1 MNLQKIRTVD
11 REQFFLKSQTL
22 CPKIFSFH
30 TGLGC
35 ALGKGYLSLAV
46 TPQIYNFIE
55 EIINRS
61 VALRIRKKKEKGTKR
76 KPLESSG

>member
-35 ALGKGYLSLAV
+35 ALGKG
-46 TPQIYNFIE
+46 
-55 EIINRS
+55 
-61 VALRIRKKKEKGTKR
+61 K
-76 KPLESSG
+76 ESSLRTGHGHKKIRYKSQFVKVKTCKDKTISGECK